1 MDIRAKSDFNQ
12 KKKKKEANS
21 LTSSEA
27 QYPPGNYIFKVK
39 ACFRFFF

>member
-1 MDIRAKSDFNQ
+1 MDIRAKSDFKQ
-12 KKKKKEANS
+12 KKKEANS